1 MRRFFLVHGLPYC
14 GASNG
19 GLASG
24 WCVAGAAGD
33 RLLSNCPALPARR
46 KCFAHWIDR
55 IKQVVCGGEAV
66 ENGCPGS
73 WRWRVHSASEIVA
86 RSEVVTV
93 EVAGGAWQWD
103 AAHQL
108 RCLPNLE
115 RKGLTHANLIF
126 YFSAASLRIGLVGR
140 GNSLLGR
147 PVRRRRSL
155 VLGLSDD
162 SPMPKLSHAE
172 IVVNEN

>member
-1 MRRFFLVHGLPYC
+1 MPGTLQ
-14 GASNG
+14 AM
-19 GLASG
+19 
-24 WCVAGAAGD
+24 AGAQ
-33 RLLSNCPALPARR
+33 
-46 KCFAHWIDR
+46 HI
-55 IKQVVCGGEAV
+55 GGV
-66 ENGCPGS
+66 D
-73 WRWRVHSASEIVA
+73 VVA

-93 EVAGGAWQWD
+93 EVAGGVRQWD
-103 AAHQL
+103 AEDQL

-126 YFSAASLRIGLVGR
+126 SFSRAYLRSGLVGR
-140 GNSLLGR
+140 GNSPSMGSGCTPMD

-155 VLGLSDD
+155 CCGLIDD